1 MLTFAVCFI
10 SKHRRDPLV
19 EPSATHV
26 ARQEPDHS
34 CSSGLIA
41 EEEAMLTEDKAVGAA
56 HCLWTVMQTHRI
68 LNEIMSRNWDAHHCV
83 QAVLSMHVIRNRVT
97 PVAFDGLSTKLDV
110 LTKIID
116 KLDGRIST
124 LEKKK

>member
-1 MLTFAVCFI
+1 LVGDGGLTTKESWLIVGASVRAIFELLSTA
-10 SKHRRDPLV
+10 R
-19 EPSATHV
+19 ATGH
-26 ARQEPDHS
+26 D
-34 CSSGLIA
+34 
-41 EEEAMLTEDKAVGAA
+41 AMLTEDKAIGAA

-68 LNEIMSRNWDAHHCV
+68 LNKIMTRNWDAHHCV

-97 PVAFDGLSTKLDV
+97 PTAFEGLTSKLETLTKLV
-110 LTKIID
+110 D